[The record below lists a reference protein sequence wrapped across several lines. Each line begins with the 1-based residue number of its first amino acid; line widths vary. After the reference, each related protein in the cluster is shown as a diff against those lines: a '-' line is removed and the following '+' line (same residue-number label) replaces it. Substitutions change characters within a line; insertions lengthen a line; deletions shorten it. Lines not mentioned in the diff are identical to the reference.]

1 MEKQSFLEKIFLYG
15 VVGVTILI
23 FATLFRYVSISM
35 GSDDFTALIVFIA
48 SVILGIA
55 FYSLIKL
62 VLIEI
67 LFFFTKKKIIGQ
79 SENKDKTVEKGKEK
93 SKDKVVE
100 KIVEKDDKEY
110 KDKATDKIV
119 EKDEEENK
127 DKTVEKIIEKGK
139 EENKDKVVEK
149 IVEKDEKGNQDKAI
163 DKIVEK
169 DEEGNKDK
177 AVEKVLEEG
186 EDETE
191 NKNVVKS
198 DDDELSKLFDKKYQ
212 EKIRIEIQKLE
223 IAIQYTKEKFASY
236 TTKEDLIKFCE
247 YIEIYSKQGDF
258 NAIKPIQV
266 NQLKYFDVY
275 HFGWNIWNYFN
286 TPNNRIPQIKIA
298 EFLKNIFKE
307 LLKDVEIHVIK
318 SHLKTAPIKG
328 FIKIEENIT
337 NLTEHNQST

>member
-35 GSDDFTALIVFIA
+35 GSDDFTALIVFVA

-67 LFFFTKKKIIGQ
+67 LFFFTKKKIIVQ

-119 EKDEEENK
+119 EKD
-127 DKTVEKIIEKGK
+127 V

-169 DEEGNKDK
+169 DEEENKDK

-318 SHLKTAPIKG
+318 SHLKTAPLKG

-337 NLTEHNQST
+337 NSTEHNQST

>member
-35 GSDDFTALIVFIA
+35 GSDDFTALIVFVA

-93 SKDKVVE
+93 SKDKFVE

-119 EKDEEENK
+119 EKDEEE
-127 DKTVEKIIEKGK
+127 
-139 EENKDKVVEK
+139 
-149 IVEKDEKGNQDKAI
+149 
-163 DKIVEK
+163 
-169 DEEGNKDK
+169 NKDK

-318 SHLKTAPIKG
+318 SHLKTAPLKG

-337 NLTEHNQST
+337 NSTEHNQST

>member
-119 EKDEEENK
+119 EKDEEE
-127 DKTVEKIIEKGK
+127 
-139 EENKDKVVEK
+139 
-149 IVEKDEKGNQDKAI
+149 
-163 DKIVEK
+163 
-169 DEEGNKDK
+169 NKDK

-318 SHLKTAPIKG
+318 SHLKTAPLKG

-337 NLTEHNQST
+337 NSTEHNQST